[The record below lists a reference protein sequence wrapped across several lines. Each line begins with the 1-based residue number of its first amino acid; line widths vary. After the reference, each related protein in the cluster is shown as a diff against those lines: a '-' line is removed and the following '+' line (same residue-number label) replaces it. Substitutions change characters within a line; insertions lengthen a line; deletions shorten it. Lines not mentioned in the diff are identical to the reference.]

1 MMEETSAAAFEAA
14 PEAIVE
20 APAGETEGQTEGQA
34 AEGQP
39 EEKKSASAER
49 REREKAYRERLKAEA
64 ATALAKADE
73 AETRRRAILEAGSRE
88 APPKEQDFP
97 DPIEFAAAK
106 AIWGAEQRAREREAN
121 GAGEAAKAAKQQAE
135 EFTQRE
141 RAVLAEA
148 WTAQVADAKTRYA
161 DFDAVAHAKDLP
173 VTPAMGDII
182 MTSDNGPDVLY
193 FLGQNRALAAQIAA
207 MHPVEAARAI
217 GRIEATLSLPK
228 PRTETNA
235 PAPISPVRGSAGAG
249 RDPSKMSFAEFKAY
263 RERGGTIGPRS

>member
-1 MMEETSAAAFEAA
+1 MEDLSAATESVA
-14 PEAIVE
+14 PETIVE
-20 APAGETEGQTEGQA
+20 APAGDQTEGQTDGQA
-34 AEGQP
+34 AEGEKP

-64 ATALAKADE
+64 AQALARADE
-73 AETRRRAILEAGSRE
+73 AEQRRKAILEAGSKE
-88 APPKEQDFP
+88 APPKEADFP
-97 DPIEFAAAK
+97 DPIEYSAAK

-121 GAGEAAKAAKQQAE
+121 GAGEAARVAKQQAE
-135 EFTQRE
+135 EIIQRE
-141 RAVLAEA
+141 RAALVEA
-148 WTAQVADAKTRYA
+148 WTAQVDDARGRYA
-161 DFDAVAHAKDLP
+161 DFDAVARAKDLP

-217 GRIEATLSLPK
+217 GRIEATLTLPK

-235 PAPISPVRGSAGAG
+235 PAPISPVRGSAGASLNPEKLSVEEYIAA
-249 RDPSKMSFAEFKAY
+249 RKAGKI
-263 RERGGTIGPRS
+263 R